1 MLPTWRLGL
10 YKLLERNIK
19 IAKERID
26 QAIKTRKYFGERSI
40 QGNIL

>member
-10 YKLLERNIK
+10 YKLLER

-26 QAIKTRKYFGERSI
+26 QSIKTRKYFGRRRL